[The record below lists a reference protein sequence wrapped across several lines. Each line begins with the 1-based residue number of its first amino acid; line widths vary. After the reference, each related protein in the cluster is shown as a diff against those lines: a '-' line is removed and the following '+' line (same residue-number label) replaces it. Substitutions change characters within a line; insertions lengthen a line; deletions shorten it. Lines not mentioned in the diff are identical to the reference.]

1 MSALP
6 RSAVAS
12 APANASGVS
21 PGTAPATEPATVPAT
36 RLLRL
41 LDAAAAHA
49 IPARHVLEGT
59 GLGARSL
66 RCARER
72 IAAQALIRALDNALA
87 AGLPQE
93 TALDSAERTLAD
105 YGLLGYAMM
114 SCATLEQA
122 IRIAMRYYRTLGPLL
137 ALRFRVERGRAVLE
151 LDDELGLADLD
162 LLPWVV
168 ESVLAPFPALLAEL
182 LGAPIA
188 NVELRLAHARP
199 AHGDRLERH
208 FAAPIRFEAGTNQ
221 FRFDA
226 AALEQPLVRAD
237 ARTASL
243 FERSCRSLLA
253 ELHGEPSLASRI
265 GRDLLAHPG
274 DLPDAARMA
283 ERLNM
288 STRTLR
294 RRLAEQGTSYQAV
307 VDRVRRRI
315 AEDYLRSTSLPVQEI
330 AELLGYTEATNF
342 RRAFLKWTG
351 ETPLA
356 CRMAHRTP

>member
-1 MSALP
+1 MRTRRRCAAGP
-6 RSAVAS
+6 SAVITEN
-12 APANASGVS
+12 APESV
-21 PGTAPATEPATVPAT
+21 PGTLPATVPAT

-41 LDAAAAHA
+41 LDAATEQR
-49 IPARHVLEGT
+49 IPARRVLEGT
-59 GLGARSL
+59 GLEAGSL
-66 RCARER
+66 REGDHR
-72 IAAQALIRALDNALA
+72 IAAQALIRALGNALA
-87 AGLPQE
+87 HGLPQVS
-93 TALDSAERTLAD
+93 ALDTAERTLAD

-114 SCATLEQA
+114 SSATLEQA

-151 LDDELGLADLD
+151 LEDELGLAEFG

-182 LGAPIA
+182 LGAPVDG
-188 NVELRLAHARP
+188 VELRLAHARP
-199 AHGDRLERH
+199 VHGDRLESH
-208 FAAPIRFEAGTNQ
+208 FDAPIRFEAGANQ

-226 AALEQPLVRAD
+226 GVLEQPLVRAD

-243 FERSCRSLLA
+243 FERSCRSLLE
-253 ELHGEPSLASRI
+253 ELHGETSLASRI
-265 GRDLLAHPG
+265 GRDLLARPG
-274 DLPDAARMA
+274 DLPDAAGMA

-288 STRTLR
+288 SARTLR
-294 RRLAEQGTSYQAV
+294 RRLAEHGTSYQIV

-315 AEDYLRSTSLPVQEI
+315 AEDYLRSTSLPIQEI

-351 ETPLA
+351 ESPLA
-356 CRMAHRTP
+356 CRRARQAP